1 MVRLGGGGAGRRGVT
16 GSDRAQVV
24 VAGTEQH
31 ALPLRTLEHA
41 VIVRNQILRWF
52 RRAAQEPDAA
62 RRRRARTFTIVGGGP
77 TGVEFAGA
85 LAELIRGSFRKDYA
99 SLDFREVRGSCW
111 RRWAPCCRGSPNACV
126 LPPPLDCAGWGR
138 GAFTGG
144 RTAGRLRCGPPARR
158 YNRAHRHRR
167 MNGRRARELRGAGL
181 GTVGIAQ
188 RPG

>member
-1 MVRLGGGGAGRRGVT
+1 MVRLGGGGARRRGVT

-52 RRAAQEPDAA
+52 GRAAQEPDAA
-62 RRRRARTFTIVGGGP
+62 RRRGALTFTIVGGGP

-99 SLDFREVRGSCW
+99 SLDFREVRLQADVQQVTQDAVHLRDGTT
-111 RRWAPCCRGSPNACV
+111 V
-126 LPPPLDCAGWGR
+126 L
-138 GAFTGG
+138 
-144 RTAGRLRCGPPARR
+144 TATL
-158 YNRAHRHRR
+158 
-167 MNGRRARELRGAGL
+167 
-181 GTVGIAQ
+181 V
-188 RPG
+188 